1 MRVELLYLPIK
12 SDDLVYGTMHQS
24 ETVLDHVH
32 VDGCA
37 AIFVSVPQFEQL
49 WVIVNQPRQ
58 IAPVETGVVLAQL
71 FLVLVAHKVTVRH
84 LE

>member
-1 MRVELLYLPIK
+1 MVHHADKEHEESWLAMRVELLYLPIK

-37 AIFVSVPQFEQL
+37 AIFVSVSQFKQL
-49 WVIVNQPRQ
+49 WVIVNQPR
-58 IAPVETGVVLAQL
+58 
-71 FLVLVAHKVTVRH
+71 
-84 LE
+84 